1 MYHFQERLGAACEIT
16 GYMYSCALLKISQ
29 YLKTYIEIINDS
41 KAKSIKQRFPFK
53 IIDFILSISER
64 KLLVSNKEF
73 RKLINI

>member
-1 MYHFQERLGAACEIT
+1 MYHFQERLGEACEIT

-29 YLKTYIEIINDS
+29 YFKTYIEIINDS
-41 KAKSIKQRFPFK
+41 KAKSFKQRFPFK
-53 IIDFILSISER
+53 IIDFIFSISER